1 MLDARSA
8 FQSILDRTD
17 TLLEK
22 TAARVAASS
31 AVLPE
36 SKTAERLDA
45 INEAVAETNVAARN
59 VLAKLAEDFNAK
71 QVRRANKV
79 AEIVHIAKVANQL
92 LAG

>member
-1 MLDARSA
+1 MLDARST

-31 AVLPE
+31 AILPE
-36 SKTAERLDA
+36 SKTAERIDE
-45 INEAVAETNVAARN
+45 INEAVAETDVAARTA
-59 VLAKLAEDFNAK
+59 LAKLAEDYGAR
-71 QVRRANKV
+71 QARRANKV

>member
-1 MLDARSA
+1 MLDAHA
-8 FQSILDRTD
+8 TFQSILDRTD
-17 TLLEK
+17 ALLEK
-22 TAARVAASS
+22 TASRVAASP

-45 INEAVAETNVAARN
+45 INEAVAETDVAARN
-59 VLAKLAEDFNAK
+59 ALVKLAEDFDAK
-71 QVRRANKV
+71 QARRADKV